1 MPENPIRPQNL
12 VNSAIAGPIVPVV
25 ADSGGTLQGPA
36 SGNNYGWAIIEN
48 VSPWIATFTG
58 LGGTRTLLPNTGDLF
73 LASGQG
79 AINYQMSVAPGGS
92 TTPPIGSL
100 TYLQADWYLASGTK
114 PAGTFPFALPAAAAA
129 TSLGTE
135 TLLATVPNGT
145 LTVAV
150 SPPQNT
156 EALVIIAPSSAVTTC
171 QVQGVDTGYLYPV
184 KEILGDFEWWAD
196 VSPLAESL
204 TGSFTITFNVL
215 DAGDWYVLADTFPRI
230 TATVDI
236 ADGDVGNAAPG
247 SAVQIGARNPGQDL
261 VALKVNA
268 YGQLEVTE
276 GGSAL
281 LVGVNQVTID
291 GTAGG
296 TLIAAANPTRTG
308 LTIYNPSSAI
318 NATPAVAFLG
328 RHGVTTAT
336 GDILEPTE
344 SVTYGDPGAWYGIT
358 TGASIT
364 VSYEDE

>member
-1 MPENPIRPQNL
+1 MAENLIRPQNL

-145 LTVAV
+145 LTVTV
-150 SPPQNT
+150 TPPQNT

-247 SAVQIGARNPGQDL
+247 SAVQIAGRDASQNLVPAHMTANNLLEIATCASNSPTTGQ
-261 VALKVNA
+261 
-268 YGQLEVTE
+268 VTVT
-276 GGSAL
+276 GSA
-281 LVGVNQVTID
+281 
-291 GTAGG
+291 TAIG
-296 TLIAAANPTRTG
+296 AARAGRTG
-308 LTIYNPSSAI
+308 LTIYNPIGSSA
-318 NATPAVAFLG
+318 PVYLG
-328 RHGVTTAT
+328 GASVTAGT
-336 GDILEPTE
+336 GDILEPSE
-344 SVTYGDPGAWYGIT
+344 SVTYSAPTAWYGIT
-358 TGASIT
+358 GGASIL